1 MQHLAVRTVFT
12 EHQAT
17 LVISGEVDICTGPA
31 VERALGEALNQ
42 RPERLV
48 LDLGRVDYIDCATL
62 RALAAADRALPGR
75 GKAVIRLPSRAVHR
89 VLELTGMSACFL
101 AEPDARTAAGD
112 RTNREHHG

>member
-48 LDLGRVDYIDCATL
+48 LDLG
-62 RALAAADRALPGR
+62 
-75 GKAVIRLPSRAVHR
+75 
-89 VLELTGMSACFL
+89 GMSACFL

-112 RTNREHHG
+112 RTSREHHG

>member
-17 LVISGEVDICTGPA
+17 LVIRGEVDISAAPA
-31 VERALGEALNQ
+31 VERALGEALSQ

-48 LDLGRVDYIDCATL
+48 FDLGRVDYIDCASL
-62 RALAAADRALPGR
+62 RALAAARRVLPGH
-75 GKAVIRLPSRAVHR
+75 GKAIIRRPSRAVRR

-101 AEPDARTAAGD
+101 AEPGSRTAAG
-112 RTNREHHG
+112 